1 MSYRRKE
8 AKKRRAKAIFI
19 SADCWLKVFDL
30 LPPRQLG
37 LGISMISHRFN
48 FYVDEHFKTRKWAL
62 KPMEIKRKR
71 SYNDTKEM
79 EITNYRG
86 KPMQIPQKPLPKKV
100 VGFRAI
106 SIEYIDNYVI
116 AFLQRFCPLLAVCP
130 INLNI
135 QTDNDRITEFI
146 LHNIWP
152 MLGKNL
158 YGLGLSVSFFR
169 RLRKF
174 VPSLFTN
181 LTLLRVVKLY
191 STDIFP
197 EFPCDDSAAASD
209 GQMVAKWLFTP
220 LQEHDMP
227 KVFKCH
233 LNTDDVNWMSRTKAI
248 KAAFASASSPVN
260 FIVFVWLP
268 SPFDDSVLLFDLTN
282 EFTREQLALKRIDK
296 CRHFLLVRCPIARDE
311 NKWTKW
317 EKEADWRN
325 DSQQNQIGI
334 AIFGEKNIGDRLL
347 GAIPGP
353 SDQQK

>member
-1 MSYRRKE
+1 MSDSRKE

-48 FYVDEHFKTRKWAL
+48 FYVDEHFKTRRWAL
-62 KPMEIKRKR
+62 KCMEIKRKKSWKDR
-71 SYNDTKEM
+71 KEM

-116 AFLQRFCPLLAVCP
+116 AFLHCFRPLLAVCP

-135 QTDNDRITEFI
+135 QTDNDLITEFI

-158 YGLGLSVSFFR
+158 YGLGLSINLFR
-169 RLRKF
+169 RLRQI
-174 VPSLFTN
+174 VPSLFTI
-181 LTLLRVVKLY
+181 LPLLRVVKLY
-191 STDIFP
+191 SADIFP

-220 LQEHDMP
+220 LQEHSVP

-233 LNTDDVNWMSRTKAI
+233 LNTDDVNWMSRINAI

-268 SPFDDSVLLFDLTN
+268 VPFADSVVPFDHTN
-282 EFTREQLALKRIDK
+282 GFTHEQLALKRINNSS
-296 CRHFLLVRCPIARDE
+296 RFLLIRCPILRDAI
-311 NKWTKW
+311 KWPKW

-325 DSQQNQIGI
+325 EEQRNQIGI
-334 AIFGEKNIGDRLL
+334 AIFAEKNIGDGLL
-347 GAIPGP
+347 DAIPGP